1 MRKPNLLPGLTRKT
15 SLRNAGWRGLFLGA
29 LALGACSSPQAET
42 AEEITPGLPVSQ
54 FEGPAAA
61 SAARAEAQ
69 PELVL
74 SGEIAA
80 DADHTAR
87 VFPRVG
93 GEVLR
98 VGVDLGDEVRAGQVL
113 AVLKSSEIAEF
124 QNQHTAATADL
135 AVATK
140 NLAVAEELHQA
151 GLSAA
156 QDVYKAR
163 KEMQRAAGT
172 ATKSRRLLGTYGV
185 APGATYRL
193 TAPLAGYIMEKKL
206 SPGMRFNA
214 ADLQAAFTVA
224 NLDQV
229 WVLANVFESDM
240 GRVHEG
246 QAVEITTLS
255 YPDAPVRGRIDRVYH
270 VLDHESKTMTVRCV
284 LANPGHL
291 LKPGMHAQV
300 RVLPEAVAN
309 ADASP
314 AAIL

>member
-1 MRKPNLLPGLTRKT
+1 MRKPNLLPVSNRKP
-15 SLRNAGWRGLFLGA
+15 SLRRVGRRGLFLGV
-29 LALGACSSPQAET
+29 LALGACSAPQSEA
-42 AEEITPGLPVSQ
+42 AEELAPARPVSQ
-54 FEGPAAA
+54 YQESTPPTDLTAG
-61 SAARAEAQ
+61 

-98 VGVDLGDEVRAGQVL
+98 VGVDLGDEVRSGQVL
-113 AVLKSSEIAEF
+113 AVLKSSEIADF

-163 KEMQRAAGT
+163 KEVQRAAGT
-172 ATKSRRLLGTYGV
+172 AATSHRQLGTYGV
-185 APGATYRL
+185 TPGATYSL
-193 TAPLAGYIMEKKL
+193 KAPLAGYVIEKKL
-206 SPGMRFNA
+206 SPGMRFNTS
-214 ADLQAAFTVA
+214 DLQAAFTVA

-229 WVLANVFESDM
+229 WVLANVFESDLSQ
-240 GRVHEG
+240 VHEG
-246 QAVEITTLS
+246 QAVEITTLT
-255 YPDAPVRGRIDRVYH
+255 YPDAPVSGRIDRVYH
-270 VLDHESKTMTVRCV
+270 VLDHESKVMKVRCV
-284 LANPGHL
+284 LPNPGHR
-291 LKPGMHAQV
+291 LKPGMHARM
-300 RVLPEAVAN
+300 RVLAEAPVA
-309 ADASP
+309 
-314 AAIL
+314 AAALL

>member
-1 MRKPNLLPGLTRKT
+1 MRKPNLLPGFTRKT

-29 LALGACSSPQAET
+29 LAFSACSSPQSEA
-42 AEEITPGLPVSQ
+42 AEEVTPGLPVSQ
-54 FEGPAAA
+54 YQEATPATDLTAL
-61 SAARAEAQ
+61 

-98 VGVDLGDEVRAGQVL
+98 VGVDLGDEVRLGQTL
-113 AVLKSSEIAEF
+113 AVLKSSEIADF

-135 AVATK
+135 AVASK

-163 KEMQRAAGT
+163 KEMERAAGT
-172 ATKSRRLLGTYGV
+172 ATKSRQQLGNYGV
-185 APGATYRL
+185 TPGATYSLKSPR
-193 TAPLAGYIMEKKL
+193 AGYVIEKKL

-214 ADLQAAFTVA
+214 SDLQAAFTVA
-224 NLDQV
+224 NLDRV
-229 WVLANVFESDM
+229 WVLANVFESDLS
-240 GRVHEG
+240 RVHEG

-255 YPDAPVRGRIDRVYH
+255 YPDAPVRGHIDRVYH
-270 VLDHESKTMTVRCV
+270 VLDHESKVMKVRCV
-284 LANPGHL
+284 LPNPGHR
-291 LKPGMHAQV
+291 LKPGMHAQM
-300 RVLPEAVAN
+300 RVLATA
-309 ADASP
+309 P
-314 AAIL
+314 AAPAALL